1 MGHKLDRIMYDIS
14 VIYIALPVFIFLAG
28 WLRLVAAIPVCAVFL
43 VSVFLMMKNRPEPVA
58 WHLTK
63 AQWRGIIA
71 SLILLAI
78 WVFLSGQGG
87 FSFQNS
93 DYQYRNA
100 IFRDLIN
107 KSWPVIYA
115 NSSLDAV
122 SSSIAGASN
131 LSILTYYIAFWL
143 PGALVGKLFGWYA
156 ANTFLYLW
164 SFLGLVLITYFLF
177 RTLRNSSVWSVVI
190 LIFFSGMDIIG
201 YILITKGKLPGPI
214 DHIEWWSGMQY
225 SSNTTL
231 LFWVFNQTIAIWLAI
246 LLIMNLKNS
255 RSLFFLYAML
265 LLHGPF
271 PFLGMLPIVLWKAYQ
286 GYPLDLK
293 RKNAKMVNVPALF
306 FRWFWKGVVR
316 AITFENICGGISVLL
331 IVYFYLTNNVS
342 GSKFGTNAQTTNYIG
357 LVVLEGGLYLLF
369 LFAEHFKKPLYWICL
384 GSLFLI
390 PLFRVGGSQDFCMR
404 VSIPALFVIMIMIQQ
419 SLLGKADPETAAET
433 AAIPAAAETPV
444 RDAEEP
450 EWRAAAPEWDAEA
463 RVRVS
468 LIPDAPNRTVLT
480 KGEKKLVHTILII
493 FLLIGS
499 VVPIQ
504 EISRSVVYTLP
515 AYSATKSAMIS
526 VGTALRDAGNPLFVS
541 AGNSILEQSQY
552 GRTWSDSIKTLDKNG
567 ASSENFIGPV
577 QDNIFCEFF
586 ARQ

>member
-14 VIYIALPVFIFLAG
+14 VIYIALPVFIFIAG
-28 WLRLVAAIPVCAVFL
+28 WLRLVVAIPVCAVFL
-43 VSVFLMMKNRPEPVA
+43 ISAFLMMKNRPEPVA

-115 NSSLDAV
+115 NSSMDAA

-156 ANTFLYLW
+156 ANAFLYLW
-164 SFLGLVLITYFLF
+164 SFLGLVLISYFLF

-190 LIFFSGMDIIG
+190 LIFFSGMDIMG

-214 DHIEWWSGMQY
+214 DHIEWWSGLQY

-231 LFWVFNQTIAIWLAI
+231 LFWVFNQTITIWLAI
-246 LLIMNLKNS
+246 LLIMNLKNA

-293 RKNAKMVNVPALF
+293 RKNAKMVNVPVLF
-306 FRWFWKGVVR
+306 FSWFWNGVVR

-342 GSKFGTNAQTTNYIG
+342 GSKYGTNRLTTNYFG
-357 LVVLEGGLYLLF
+357 LVVLEGGFYLLF

-384 GSLFLI
+384 GSLLLI
-390 PLFRVGGSQDFCMR
+390 PFFKVGTSQDFCMR
-404 VSIPALFVIMIMIQQ
+404 VSIPALFVTMIMIQQ
-419 SLLGKADPETAAET
+419 SLLGKADQKTAAEI
-433 AAIPAAAETPV
+433 AEMPAVPKTSVRDGETPV
-444 RDAEEP
+444 WNGVEP
-450 EWRAAAPEWDAEA
+450 ELDGETP
-463 RVRVS
+463 VPVQY
-468 LIPDAPNRTVLT
+468 IPDARNRSVLT
-480 KGEKKLVHTILII
+480 KGEKKLVHIFLII

-504 EISRSVVYTLP
+504 EISRSVVFTLP
-515 AYSATKSAMIS
+515 AYSTTKSAMIS
-526 VGTALRDAGNPLFVS
+526 VGTALQDSGNPVLEPV
-541 AGNSILEQSQY
+541 GNSILKQSQY
-552 GRTWSDSIKTLDKNG
+552 GITWSDSIKTLDKNG
-567 ASSENFIGPV
+567 SSSENFMGPV
-577 QDNIFCEFF
+577 RDNFFCEYL

>member
-14 VIYIALPVFIFLAG
+14 VIYIALPVFIFLTG

-164 SFLGLVLITYFLF
+164 SFLGLVLISYFLF

-190 LIFFSGMDIIG
+190 LIFFSGMDILG

-246 LLIMNLKNS
+246 LLIMNLKNA

-293 RKNAKMVNVPALF
+293 RKNAKMVNVPVLF
-306 FRWFWKGVVR
+306 FRWFWDGVVR
-316 AITFENICGGISVLL
+316 AITFENVCGGISVLL

-342 GSKFGTNAQTTNYIG
+342 GSKYGTNTQTTNYVG
-357 LVVLEGGLYLLF
+357 LVVFEGGLYLLF
-369 LFAEHFKKPLYWICL
+369 LFAEHFKKPLYWICM
-384 GSLFLI
+384 GSLLLI

-419 SLLGKADPETAAET
+419 SLLGKADQKTAAEI
-433 AAIPAAAETPV
+433 AEMPAVPETPV
-444 RDAEEP
+444 RDAVEP
-450 EWRAAAPEWDAEA
+450 EWDAKAPEWDAEA
-463 RVRVS
+463 PVRVP
-468 LIPDAPNRTVLT
+468 LIPDARNRTVLT
-480 KGEKKLVHTILII
+480 EGEKKLVHTFLII

-504 EISRSVVYTLP
+504 EISRSVVFTLP
-515 AYSATKSAMIS
+515 AYEVTKSAMIS
-526 VGTALRDAGNPLFVS
+526 AGTALQDSENPVLVS
-541 AGNSILEQSQY
+541 VGKSILKQSQY
-552 GRTWSDSIKTLDKNG
+552 GITWTDSVKTLDKSG
-567 ASSENFIGPV
+567 TDLSNFMGPV
-577 QDNIFCEFF
+577 HDSFF
-586 ARQ
+586 YEYLARQ

>member
-28 WLRLVAAIPVCAVFL
+28 WLRLVVAIPVCAVFL
-43 VSVFLMMKNRPEPVA
+43 ISVFLMMKNRPEPVA

-63 AQWRGIIA
+63 AHRRIIIA

-93 DYQYRNA
+93 DYEYRNA
-100 IFRDLIN
+100 IFHDMIN

-122 SSSIAGASN
+122 GSSVAGASN

-156 ANTFLYLW
+156 ANAFLYLW

-231 LFWVFNQTIAIWLAI
+231 LFWVFNQTITIWLAI

-293 RKNAKMVNVPALF
+293 RENAKMVNVPVLF

-316 AITFENICGGISVLL
+316 AVTFENVCGGISVLL
-331 IVYFYLTNNVS
+331 IIYFYLTNNVS
-342 GSKFGTNAQTTNYIG
+342 GSKYGTNAQTTNYVG
-357 LVVLEGGLYLLF
+357 LIVFESGLYLLF

-384 GSLFLI
+384 GSLLLI

-404 VSIPALFVIMIMIQQ
+404 VSIPALFIIMIMIQQ
-419 SLLGKADPETAAET
+419 SLLGKADQKTAAETAAET
-433 AAIPAAAETPV
+433 AAIPAAE
-444 RDAEEP
+444 
-450 EWRAAAPEWDAEA
+450 EA
-463 RVRVS
+463 RVLVP
-468 LIPDAPNRTVLT
+468 LIPDARNRTVLT
-480 KGEKKLVHTILII
+480 KGEKKLVHTFLII

-515 AYSATKSAMIS
+515 AYSMTKTAMIS
-526 VGTALRDAGNPLFVS
+526 VGTAFQDSGNPVLVPV
-541 AGNSILEQSQY
+541 GESILKQSQY
-552 GRTWSDSIKTLDKNG
+552 GITWTDSVKTLDNSG
-567 ASSENFIGPV
+567 TDLSNFIGPV
-577 QDNIFCEFF
+577 KDNLFYEYL